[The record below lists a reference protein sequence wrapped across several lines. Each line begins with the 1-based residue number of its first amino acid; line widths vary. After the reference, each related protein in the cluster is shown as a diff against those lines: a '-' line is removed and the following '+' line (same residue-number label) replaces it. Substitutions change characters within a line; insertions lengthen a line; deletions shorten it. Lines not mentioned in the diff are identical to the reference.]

1 MKIWFDAALPSQYV
15 SDDCP
20 DCSECECGATP
31 DYMTLFASAPTEED
45 LCRLWTHTL
54 VCSETLHV
62 QAFTASLRLVCNPI
76 SSGEVAILDAEA
88 YALLAY
94 FRTPRI
100 LRDAMEDEF
109 GHGSGAHKAI
119 ALFIG
124 LGLLQDLDQPE
135 VAPRSE
141 TEQTLSA
148 WLHVT
153 NACNLRCDY
162 CYVSKSADHM
172 ADDTARRSV
181 DAILRSATSY
191 RYRRIALKYAGGEST
206 LRLPQIFATHDYAL
220 EQAQARGL
228 ALSASVLSNGVVM
241 PRWAIEQLKQR
252 HIGVMISLDGVGEY
266 HDQQRPLINGK
277 GSFLF
282 VDRTITRLLAN
293 DLVPFINV
301 TVTQR
306 SLGELPR
313 LMEYIL
319 QRELPFRLSYYRDNE
334 CSTNLSDLQ
343 FSEAQMINGMRAA
356 FAAIEQ
362 RLPRR
367 PVFRSLIDKANI
379 QAPHQHTCSV
389 GRNYLVIDQF
399 GSIAKCHAAI
409 SRTVTTINADNP
421 LRLIRED
428 RGGLQ
433 AVPVDEKESCS
444 TCEWRYWCAGGC
456 PLLTYR
462 LTGRNDIKSPNCGI
476 YKALF
481 PDALRLEAL
490 RLLKYESPMML

>member
-1 MKIWFDAALPSQYV
+1 MKIWFDAALPSQYAGE
-15 SDDCP
+15 DC
-20 DCSECECGATP
+20 DCSDCDCGVAS
-31 DYMTLFASAPTEED
+31 DHAALFASAPTEED
-45 LCRLWTHTL
+45 LYRLRTHTL
-54 VCSETLHV
+54 ACAETLHV
-62 QAFTASLRLVCNPI
+62 QAFTDGLRLVCNPTG
-76 SSGEVAILDAEA
+76 SGEIAIVDAEA
-88 YALLAY
+88 YALLEH
-94 FRTPRI
+94 FRAPRM
-100 LRDAMEDEF
+100 LRDVVEDGF
-109 GHGSGAHKAI
+109 GHCSNANKAI

-124 LGLLQDLDQPE
+124 LGFLRDLDQPE
-135 VAPRSE
+135 LVPRPG

-148 WLHVT
+148 WLHIT
-153 NACNLRCDY
+153 NACNLRCHY

-191 RYRRIALKYAGGEST
+191 RYRRIALRYAGGEST

-220 EQAQARGL
+220 EQAQAHGL
-228 ALSASVLSNGVVM
+228 TLSASVLSNGVVV

-252 HIGVMISLDGVGEY
+252 HIGVMISLDGLGEY

-306 SLGELPR
+306 NLDELPR
-313 LMEYIL
+313 LMEYLL

-334 CSTNLSDLQ
+334 CSTDLPDLQ
-343 FSEAQMINGMRAA
+343 FSEMQMINGMRAA

-367 PVFRSLIDKANI
+367 SVFRSLIDKANI
-379 QAPHQHTCSV
+379 QTPHQHTCGAGQS
-389 GRNYLVIDQF
+389 YLVIDQL
-399 GSIAKCHAAI
+399 GGIAKCPAAI
-409 SRTVTTINADNP
+409 TRTVTTIDADNP

-428 RGGLQ
+428 RRGLQ
-433 AVPVDEKESCS
+433 AVTVDEKEGCR

-462 LTGRNDIKSPNCGI
+462 LTGRNDIKSPNCAI

-490 RLLKYESPMML
+490 RLLKYEAPIML